1 MNIKQLGIILLV
13 IGIVI
18 YALKFITVI
27 VNYLFSTWY
36 LGLASLALIA
46 GAGLIIYNYYQESSE
61 D

>member
-1 MNIKQLGIILLV
+1 MNIKQLGIVLLV
-13 IGIVI
+13 VGIAI

-46 GAGLIIYNYYQESSE
+46 GAGLIIYNYYKESSE